1 MKEIIPLKKEIIFK
15 TIIGKITNIEINHEY
30 NVNDDLVSGNVIL
43 NGSYK
48 MTEASVLEEDF
59 YFKIPFGVSIPNRV
73 KKDTIKIEIDDFNYE
88 INKDILSVNV
98 NLEFTCEEDYFK
110 EEVKEVQEVIPPIIN
125 EIETHKEVNTNN
137 EINNITNNI
146 VNDNKYYSYK
156 IYIVRNGDTI
166 ESICNKYNISMDII
180 KEYNDINNINIG
192 DKILIPSNND

>member
-73 KKDTIKIEIDDFNYE
+73 KKDTIKIDLHVKKI
-88 INKDILSVNV
+88 IL
-98 NLEFTCEEDYFK
+98 K
-110 EEVKEVQEVIPPIIN
+110 K
-125 EIETHKEVNTNN
+125 K
-137 EINNITNNI
+137 
-146 VNDNKYYSYK
+146 
-156 IYIVRNGDTI
+156 
-166 ESICNKYNISMDII
+166 
-180 KEYNDINNINIG
+180 
-192 DKILIPSNND
+192 